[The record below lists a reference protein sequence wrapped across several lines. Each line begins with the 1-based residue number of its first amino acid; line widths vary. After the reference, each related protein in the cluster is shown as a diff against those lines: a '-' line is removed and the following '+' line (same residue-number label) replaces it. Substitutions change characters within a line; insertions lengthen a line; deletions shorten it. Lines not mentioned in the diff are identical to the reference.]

1 MKKLFH
7 FGDSYGTVKYYG
19 DNKHFCHHIAD
30 SIEYKYIPAFTV
42 GGASNEIIFRKI
54 LEQLHNYGEGDIIFV
69 NFSFFSRGCFLNKVT
84 NTIESTNVLFN
95 ELYDNEIINKKKY
108 SRVLEENEGVLSLVD
123 YYVKNPLDYNFRL
136 FKLINPLFEYLI
148 SKKISIFYIFID
160 ESSYSDT
167 LLTYG
172 TNIKFE
178 NGFSNWLIKNNF
190 HNNEDVHYSIGI
202 QPMLANVILRKTNN
216 LNQKCESKIQITIED
231 VEYKTINYN
240 LTKYKKKPLRLL

>member
-7 FGDSYGTVKYYG
+7 FGDSYGTVKYSDG
-19 DNKHFCHHIAD
+19 NKHFCHHISD
-30 SIEYKYIPAFTV
+30 SIKYEYISAFTY

-54 LEQLHNYGEGDIIFV
+54 LEQLHNYKEGDIIFI
-69 NFSFFSRGCFLNKVT
+69 NFSFLSRGCFLNKVT
-84 NTIESTNVLFN
+84 NTIESTNT
-95 ELYDNEIINKKKY
+95 LYNEIYDKKMFNKYKY

-123 YYVKNPLDYNFRL
+123 YYIKNSVDYNFRL

-148 SKKISIFYIFID
+148 SKKISIFYIFIE
-160 ESSYSDT
+160 ESSYTDT
-167 LLTYG
+167 LLNYG

-178 NGFSNWLIKNNF
+178 DGFGNWLIKNNF

-202 QPMLANVILRKTNN
+202 QPMLADVILRKTDN
-216 LNQKCESKIQITIED
+216 LNQNCESKIQITIED

-240 LTKYKKKPLRLL
+240 LTKYKKKSLRLL

>member
-7 FGDSYGTVKYYG
+7 FGDSYGTVKYHG

-30 SIEYKYIPAFTV
+30 SIEYEYITAFTV
-42 GGASNEIIFRKI
+42 GGVSNEIIFRKI
-54 LEQLHNYGEGDIIFV
+54 LEQIQNYREGDIIFI
-69 NFSFFSRGCFLNKVT
+69 NFSFLSRGCFLNKVT

-95 ELYDNEIINKKKY
+95 EIYDKKVFNKYKY
-108 SRVLEENEGVLSLVD
+108 SKILEENEGVLSLVD
-123 YYVKNPLDYNFRL
+123 YYIKNPIDYNFRL

-148 SKKISIFYIFID
+148 SKKISIFYIFIE
-160 ESSYSDT
+160 ESSYTDT
-167 LLTYG
+167 LLNCG

-178 NGFSNWLIKNNF
+178 DGFGNWLIKNNF

-202 QPMLANVILRKTNN
+202 QPMLADVILRKTDN
-216 LNQKCESKIQITIED
+216 LNQNCESKIQITIKD

-240 LTKYKKKPLRLL
+240 LTKYIKKPLRLL

>member
-84 NTIESTNVLFN
+84 NTIESTTVLFN

>member
-7 FGDSYGTVKYYG
+7 FGDSYGTVNYYG

-54 LEQLHNYGEGDIIFV
+54 LEQLQNYREGDIILI
-69 NFSFFSRGCFLNKVT
+69 NFSFLSRGCFLNKVT

-123 YYVKNPLDYNFRL
+123 YYIKNPIDYNFRL

-148 SKKISIFYIFID
+148 SKKISIFYIFIE
-160 ESSYSDT
+160 ESSYTDT
-167 LLTYG
+167 LLNYG

-178 NGFSNWLIKNNF
+178 DGFANWLIKNNF
-190 HNNEDVHYSIGI
+190 HNNEDVHYSIGV
-202 QPMLANVILRKTNN
+202 QPMLANVILKKTDN
-216 LNQKCESKIQITIED
+216 LNQNCKSKIQITIED
-231 VEYKTINYN
+231 VEYETINYN
-240 LTKYKKKPLRLL
+240 LTKYIKKPLRLL

>member
-30 SIEYKYIPAFTV
+30 SIEYEYTAAFTV
-42 GGASNEIIFRKI
+42 GGASNEIIFREI
-54 LEQLHNYGEGDIIFV
+54 LEQLHNYKEGDIIFI
-69 NFSFFSRGCFLNKVT
+69 NFSFLSRGCFLNKIT
-84 NTIESTNVLFN
+84 NKIESTNA
-95 ELYDNEIINKKKY
+95 LYNEIYDYEIYNKKKY

-123 YYVKNPLDYNFRL
+123 YYIKNPIDYNFRL

-148 SKKISIFYIFID
+148 SKKISIFYIFIE
-160 ESSYSDT
+160 ESSYTDT
-167 LLTYG
+167 LLNCG

-178 NGFSNWLIKNNF
+178 DGFGNWLIKNNF
-190 HNNEDVHYSIGI
+190 HNNEDIHYSIGI
-202 QPMLANVILRKTNN
+202 QPMLADVILRKTDN
-216 LNQKCESKIQITIED
+216 LNQNCESKIQITIED

-240 LTKYKKKPLRLL
+240 LTKYKKKSLRLL

>member
-7 FGDSYGTVKYYG
+7 FGDSYGTVNYYG

-54 LEQLHNYGEGDIIFV
+54 LEQLQNYREGDIILI
-69 NFSFFSRGCFLNKVT
+69 NFSFLSRGCFLNKVT

-123 YYVKNPLDYNFRL
+123 YYLKNSLDYNFRL

-148 SKKISIFYIFID
+148 SKKISIFYIFIE
-160 ESSYSDT
+160 ESSYTDT
-167 LLTYG
+167 LLNCG

-178 NGFSNWLIKNNF
+178 DGFGNWLIKNNF

-202 QPMLANVILRKTNN
+202 QPMLADVILRKTDN
-216 LNQKCESKIQITIED
+216 LNQNCESKIQITIKD

-240 LTKYKKKPLRLL
+240 LTKYIKKPLRLL